1 MPPGPDLGALYGN
14 VLRAVNVPTQPTW
27 RWERK
32 QEQVL
37 KLAGTLG
44 LRMLIVD
51 EVHNVLQGKID
62 QRNLVL
68 NGLKF
73 LSNEL
78 RIPVVA
84 MGTHDALYAFQTDQQ
99 IGNRFEP
106 LEVPRWKAG
115 RGYALFLKQLA
126 GGMTL
131 KDDDDLLG
139 SRPFVDRIHH
149 LTDGLTGETY
159 RLIGKLRMLAV
170 QHDGQSLQE
179 EWLGK
184 VDWTAPSDRRNRSTT
199 G

>member
-1 MPPGPDLGALYGN
+1 MGRIGIEHDTGVRAELDLPSRQG
-14 VLRAVNVPTQPTW
+14 R
-27 RWERK
+27 
-32 QEQVL
+32 QV
-37 KLAGTLG
+37 
-44 LRMLIVD
+44 
-51 EVHNVLQGKID
+51 
-62 QRNLVL
+62 
-68 NGLKF
+68 
-73 LSNEL
+73 
-78 RIPVVA
+78 
-84 MGTHDALYAFQTDQQ
+84 
-99 IGNRFEP
+99 
-106 LEVPRWKAG
+106 
-115 RGYALFLKQLA
+115 
-126 GGMTL
+126 TL